1 MNLASR
7 EKDPLGVE
15 VVLTKNLFDGNTQ
28 TFVRF
33 RESMKE
39 TALEAGIK
47 IPW

>member
-1 MNLASR
+1 MNLTSR

-15 VVLTKNLFDGNTQ
+15 VVLTKDLFEGNAQ

-39 TALEAGIK
+39 TAIEAGIK